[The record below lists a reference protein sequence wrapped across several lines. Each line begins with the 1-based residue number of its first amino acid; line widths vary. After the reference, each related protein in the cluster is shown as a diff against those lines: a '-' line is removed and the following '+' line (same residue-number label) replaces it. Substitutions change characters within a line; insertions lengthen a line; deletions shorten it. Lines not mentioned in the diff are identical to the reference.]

1 MRFLRN
7 LALPQPREFRA
18 AAELVLNSE
27 VRREAASDELEPE
40 RMLAHIAEAAES
52 DVALDL
58 EGIGF
63 ALTRTL
69 ERAMARFA
77 EDPDD
82 MERLDRIAQL
92 STLMR
97 TVPFEINLWNVQNT
111 YWDLMHTVLPDKREE
126 AIEDAAAREW
136 VERFEG
142 LGDTLHIVVP
152 AWRVPVKPPAARR
165 GVDAVGDA
173 VAGATGATA

>member
-1 MRFLRN
+1 
-7 LALPQPREFRA
+7 
-18 AAELVLNSE
+18 
-27 VRREAASDELEPE
+27 
-40 RMLAHIAEAAES
+40 MLGHLAEATES
-52 DVALDL
+52 DVVLDL
-58 EGIGF
+58 KGIGF

-92 STLMR
+92 AGLIG

-111 YWDLMHTVLPDKREE
+111 YWDLMHTVLPEKRED
-126 AIEDAAAREW
+126 AIDSDDAREW

-142 LGDTLHIVVP
+142 LGETLHIVVP
-152 AWRVPVKPPAARR
+152 AWRVPVKPPASRR
-165 GVDAVGDA
+165 DGESERGDA
-173 VAGATGATA
+173 VAGATSTPV